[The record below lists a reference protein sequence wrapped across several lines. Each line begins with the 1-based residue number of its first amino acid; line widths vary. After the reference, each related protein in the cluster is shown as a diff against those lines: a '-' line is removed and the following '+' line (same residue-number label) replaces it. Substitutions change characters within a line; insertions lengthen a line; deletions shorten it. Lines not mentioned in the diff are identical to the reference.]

1 MTDAVIDTPSRE
13 RYYATQ
19 QDVGSPCSS
28 PTPSSRISDG
38 WIVVHSYPQ
47 AEQWARDNLTRR
59 GYDCYLPFMAVRRR
73 DRVIRSLFHTVNV
86 PLFPRYLFVKYPGN
100 WTPVRY
106 CPGVY
111 RIVSAAGKP
120 NLASNAAISALQ
132 AVEDVRRSLPAAK
145 QLFPPGT
152 PVAPIAGVF
161 QDCPAVVLQV
171 GADMILVSLMM
182 FGALREVL
190 VQADNLRLRDE

>member
-1 MTDAVIDTPSRE
+1 MSAAVDTYPHTRLDAQ
-13 RYYATQ
+13 Q
-19 QDVGSPCSS
+19 QDVGPPRSDPM
-28 PTPSSRISDG
+28 PGSRIHDG

-47 AEQWARDNLTRR
+47 AERWARDNLNRR
-59 GYDCYLPFMAVRRR
+59 GYETYLPLMAVSRR
-73 DRVIRSLFHTVNV
+73 DRVIRSLRHTVDV
-86 PLFPRYLFVKYPGN
+86 PLFPRYLFVRFPGN

-145 QLFPPGT
+145 ALFQPGT
-152 PVAPIAGVF
+152 PVAPITGVF
-161 QDCPAVVLQV
+161 QDCPAVVLKV
-171 GADMILVSLMM
+171 GTDMILVSLMM
-182 FGALREVL
+182 FGALREIL
-190 VQADNLRLRDE
+190 VQKDNLRLREE